1 MIDVGPLAQ
10 FGVLLVRPGMLVAT
24 APPFGGATAPSQIK
38 IGLAVFVTLM
48 LIPVVVV
55 PDIAGSG
62 SLAMIVLREMAIG
75 MALSLSIRAL
85 IAGAELAG
93 ALTGTQIGLSMGA
106 VIDPQSGVRNN
117 LLAVLY
123 ANLALLT
130 FLGLNGHH
138 ALIRA
143 LASSYE
149 TMPIGIGHIDPSI
162 VKSVTD
168 LLALVFVVGVR
179 LAMPII
185 VVMLVVEL
193 AMGLISRAAPMLNL
207 MSVGTPVRLLIGLL
221 VVAAVISV
229 APSLIARFT
238 PIAMDIAMRAA
249 LAFR

>member
-1 MIDVGPLAQ
+1 VIDVGPLAQ

-24 APPFGGATAPSQIK
+24 APPFGGTTAPSQIK
-38 IGLAVFVTLM
+38 IGLAVFLTLM
-48 LIPVVVV
+48 LMPLVQV
-55 PDIAGSG
+55 PDVAGSV
-62 SLAMIVLREMAIG
+62 SLAIIVLREMAIG
-75 MALSLSIRAL
+75 ISLSLSIRAL
-85 IAGAELAG
+85 MAGAELAG
-93 ALTGTQIGLSMGA
+93 SLTGTQVGLSMGA
-106 VIDPQSGVRNN
+106 VMDPQSGVRNN

-149 TMPIGIGHIDPSI
+149 TMPIGVGHVDPSI
-162 VKSVTD
+162 VKSVTE
-168 LLALVFVVGVR
+168 LLALVLVVGVR

-207 MSVGTPVRLLIGLL
+207 MSVGMPVRLLIGLL

-229 APSLIARFT
+229 APSLIARFM
-238 PIAMDIAMRAA
+238 PIAMDISLRAA
-249 LAFR
+249 RAFR